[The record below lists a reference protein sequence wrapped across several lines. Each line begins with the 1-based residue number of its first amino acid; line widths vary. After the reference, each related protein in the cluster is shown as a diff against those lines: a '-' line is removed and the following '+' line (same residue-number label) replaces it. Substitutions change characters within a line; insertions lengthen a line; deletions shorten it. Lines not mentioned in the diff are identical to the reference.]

1 MIIKNLDS
9 YLYIKPD
16 KVKIQEVEI
25 YFNSKSKLSSSI
37 IDLVKNDINKEGVTD
52 SLKNINNFLN
62 ASNKSCVFLKQLS
75 IEEMY
80 SVDLVFLPTIK
91 EAKDF
96 LIMDEIE
103 RDLKKKE

>member
-1 MIIKNLDS
+1 M
-9 YLYIKPD
+9 
-16 KVKIQEVEI
+16 
-25 YFNSKSKLSSSI
+25 
-37 IDLVKNDINKEGVTD
+37 
-52 SLKNINNFLN
+52 NNFLN
-62 ASNKSCVFLKQLS
+62 ASNKSCVFVKQLS